1 MSPPEKAGHSM
12 RVTLPFSRSVIA
24 ALAASVVLAVVGVVI
39 VAVSLGTSAG
49 HQSASHQQVSSS
61 SGAQP
66 GPIAKASL
74 RIPGLHHGRLPYA
87 KILHVQVANATLS
100 AVTISQPGMGVLAGT
115 FNKTRTRWHSAS
127 PLAPSSDLR
136 ATLRYV
142 DLKQHAR
149 TKTFTIRTAAVAHHF
164 NALLSP
170 GGGDTV
176 GVGSPVVVTFDQAIP
191 TDRRAAVER
200 GLTVT
205 ATPAVVGAWHW
216 MSDQEVHW
224 RPPTYW
230 KTGTKVTISS
240 DLQGVDLGHGVWGA
254 VGRHS
259 TSFKIGASHI
269 SEVNQAT
276 HEMQVFDNGK
286 LIKTFPVSTGREQ
299 YPTMDGVHIAIEKS
313 QVVQMDSAT
322 VGIPKSSPGYY
333 NETVYW
339 DVRISDGGEFVH
351 AAPWSV
357 GEQGHINVSHGC
369 VNLSTENAEWFYNWA
384 QTGDVVDVYGG
395 VRPPEP
401 GDPGTADWNMS
412 WKQWLAGDAAP
423 TAAAKAL
430 HVGTPRSSEP
440 GFGPKV
446 HVAKKAHGHHHSASK
461 HGASKHGA
469 SKHGAKKS
477 AGSSWG

>member
-1 MSPPEKAGHSM
+1 M
-12 RVTLPFSRSVIA
+12 RITRPISRAVLA
-24 ALAASVVLAVVGVVI
+24 AFAASVILIVVGVVVI
-39 VAVSLGTSAG
+39 VAATSG
-49 HQSASHQQVSSS
+49 SSS
-61 SGAQP
+61 RHQNVSTASSGTKAP
-66 GPIAKASL
+66 LPKASL
-74 RIPGLHHGRLPYA
+74 HVVGLHHQQLPFA
-87 KILHVQVANATLS
+87 KPLSVHVKNASLS
-100 AVTISQPGMGVLAGT
+100 GVTVSQPGIGALAGT
-115 FNKTRTRWHSAS
+115 FNKTRTSWHSAS

-136 ATLRYV
+136 AKLSYV
-142 DLKQHAR
+142 DLNHHSR
-149 TKTFTIRTAAVAHHF
+149 TKTLTIHTPAAKDHF

-176 GVGSPVVVTFDQAIP
+176 GVGSPIVVTFDQP
-191 TDRRAAVER
+191 VPMSRRAAVES

-205 ATPAVVGAWHW
+205 ATPSVVGAWHW
-216 MSDQEVHW
+216 MSDEDVHW

-230 KTGTKVTISS
+230 KAGTKVTISS
-240 DLQGVDLGHGVWGA
+240 DLQGVELSKGLYGA

-259 TSFKIGASHI
+259 TSFKIGDSHI

-286 LIKTFPVSTGREQ
+286 LIKTFPVSTGREV
-299 YPTMDGVHIAIEKS
+299 YPTMDGVHIALEKS

-357 GEQGHINVSHGC
+357 GDQGHINVSHGC

-384 QTGDVVDVYGG
+384 QTGDVVDVYDG
-395 VRPPEP
+395 VRPPEA

-423 TAAAKAL
+423 TKAAKAL
-430 HVGTPRSSEP
+430 KVGMPRTAEP
-440 GFGPKV
+440 GFGPKPKK
-446 HVAKKAHGHHHSASK
+446 HVS
-461 HGASKHGA
+461 
-469 SKHGAKKS
+469 KKS
-477 AGSSWG
+477 SSHHAGKAASPHHKSGRKGSKKSTSSSW

>member
-1 MSPPEKAGHSM
+1 MSFTRPI
-12 RVTLPFSRSVIA
+12 SRGVLA
-24 ALAASVVLAVVGVVI
+24 ALAAVVVLAVVGAVVL
-39 VAVSLGTSAG
+39 AASLAG
-49 HQSASHQQVSSS
+49 SNHQKISSS
-61 SGAQP
+61 STP
-66 GPIAKASL
+66 STPLPKAKLHVA
-74 RIPGLHHGRLPYA
+74 GLQHRRLPYA
-87 KILHVQVANATLS
+87 KPLRIRVRNGALS
-100 AVTISQPGMGVLAGT
+100 SVRIRQAGVGPIAGT

-127 PLAPSSDLR
+127 PLAPSSHL
-136 ATLRYV
+136 AAAVSYV
-142 DLKQHAR
+142 DLAHHTS
-149 TKTFTIRTAAVAHHF
+149 TKTLTIRTAAAKQHF

-170 GGGDTV
+170 GAGNTV
-176 GVGSPVVVTFDQAIP
+176 GVGSPVVVTFDRPVP
-191 TDRRAAVER
+191 TNRRAAVEHAI
-200 GLTVT
+200 TVS
-205 ATPAVVGAWHW
+205 ARPAVVGAWHW
-216 MSDQEVHW
+216 MNDQDVHW

-230 KTGTKVTISS
+230 KPGTKVTLSS
-240 DLQGVDLGHGVWGA
+240 DLQGVTLGHGVWGA
-254 VGRHS
+254 VGRHR
-259 TSFKIGASHI
+259 TSFTIGASHI

-286 LIKTFPVSTGREQ
+286 LIKTFPVSTGRQ
-299 YPTMDGVHIAIEKS
+299 VYPTMDGVHIAIEKS

-322 VGIPKSSPGYY
+322 VGIPKGSPGYY

-384 QTGDVVDVYGG
+384 LNGDVVDVYGG

-430 HVGTPRSSEP
+430 HPALPRTAEP
-440 GFGPKV
+440 GFGPPK
-446 HVAKKAHGHHHSASK
+446 HSASK
-461 HGASKHGA
+461 SHSHHSGGSTHHHATKQHASKN
-469 SKHGAKKS
+469 ST
-477 AGSSWG
+477 SSNW